1 MRSLL
6 VLALFGFWAGAAV
19 ATPYQSTTLVYDVS
33 WGNILL
39 AKSKLDYRFGPD
51 KARILASAGSR
62 GLAVIFS
69 EFKSNA
75 EAELVLAGG
84 NWQPKTLM
92 MERLSGVDTVKSR
105 VIWDSASNVISETRI
120 PDLDLDEVYPLSD
133 QMRVGVIDP
142 YSAVLRLINQI
153 EADGNCTAS
162 YEIYDGR
169 RRSRIS
175 FETIGAV
182 ELTKARPDEYE
193 GSAMACRV
201 QFIPIGG
208 HRIESKWRGDD
219 KPDNDRFKMFF
230 GRPSQGQLVPVRI
243 EVKSWIGKIIGRLD
257 MGKIEMKRPAQKG

>member
-6 VLALFGFWAGAAV
+6 VLALFGFWAGAA
-19 ATPYQSTTLVYDVS
+19 AAAPYQSTTLVYDVS

-51 KARILASAGSR
+51 KARILASVGST

-92 MERLSGVDTVKSR
+92 MARLSGGDTVKSR

-120 PDLDLDEVYPLSD
+120 PELDLDEVYPLGD

-169 RRSRIS
+169 RRSRMS

-257 MGKIEMKRPAQKG
+257 MGKIEMK

>member
-6 VLALFGFWAGAAV
+6 AVALFGFWAVAA
-19 ATPYQSTTLVYDVS
+19 AAAPYQSTTLVYDVS

-51 KARILASAGSR
+51 RARISASAGSR

-69 EFKSNA
+69 EFESNA
-75 EAELVLAGG
+75 EAELVLVEGV
-84 NWQPKTLM
+84 WQPKTLM
-92 MERLSGVDTVKSR
+92 MERLSGGDTVKSR
-105 VIWDSASNVISETRI
+105 VTWDRALNVISETRI

-133 QMRVGVIDP
+133 QMRIGVIDP
-142 YSAVLRLINQI
+142 YSAVLRLIDQI

-169 RRSRIS
+169 RRSRMS

-182 ELTKARPDEYE
+182 ELTKARQNEYE
-193 GSAMACRV
+193 GRALACNV
-201 QFIPIGG
+201 QFNPIGG
-208 HRIESKWRGDD
+208 HRIESKWREDD
-219 KPDNDRFKMFF
+219 KPDNDRIKMLF

-243 EVKSWIGKIIGRLD
+243 EVNSWIGKIIGRLD
-257 MGKIEMKRPAQKG
+257 MEKIEIK